1 MRVIKAKSLKGL
13 LDTVKDLNKDNK
25 YWFRGHADSSYVLL
39 PSAYRKLI
47 VVQDQ
52 FGRPV
57 EPREILP
64 TDTHGDVVLLP
75 DNLYL
80 NSFFSELDRQKID
93 YEKNLNIVEKYCLAQ
108 HYGVWTPLLDWTTD
122 FSVCCFFACD
132 GKKKGVSSDIYLI
145 DPVGWNK
152 RFGYDKV
159 LNSDE
164 IIEVSDMLPLA
175 MNGTKQD
182 KRMCRQSGNFI
193 VFGEQVKPLDF
204 YDSNDNSEVFIRII
218 VPEKIA
224 NELTQYLVSFG
235 INKDSIYVGD
245 DIKDKVSKSL
255 KTINEDTFKRI
266 IEEHRNMWINT
277 PVEDRGAPNHV
288 C

>member
-93 YEKNLNIVEKYCLAQ
+93 YEKNLNIVEKYCLANITV
-108 HYGVWTPLLDWTTD
+108 YGLHCWIGRRIFLYAV
-122 FSVCCFFACD
+122 FSHVMGRRKVFQ
-132 GKKKGVSSDIYLI
+132 VIYI
-145 DPVGWNK
+145 
-152 RFGYDKV
+152 
-159 LNSDE
+159 
-164 IIEVSDMLPLA
+164 
-175 MNGTKQD
+175 
-182 KRMCRQSGNFI
+182 
-193 VFGEQVKPLDF
+193 
-204 YDSNDNSEVFIRII
+204 
-218 VPEKIA
+218 
-224 NELTQYLVSFG
+224 
-235 INKDSIYVGD
+235 
-245 DIKDKVSKSL
+245 
-255 KTINEDTFKRI
+255 
-266 IEEHRNMWINT
+266 
-277 PVEDRGAPNHV
+277 
-288 C
+288 